1 MRSLIG
7 KKAPQVKAPAVV
19 NGTEMV
25 NDFSLDQYLGDK
37 YVLFFFYP
45 SDFTFVCPTE
55 LHAFQ
60 EKLGEFEKRNVA
72 VVACSVDS
80 EYSHFAWLNMDK
92 NHGGIKGVTYPIV
105 ADSSKV
111 IAENFGVL
119 AADYEY
125 DDEGSLYC
133 DGNPVAYRGLFL
145 IDKDGI
151 VRHALINDLPLGRS
165 VDEAIRVVDALQHY
179 EKNGEVCPANW
190 SKGKEAMKA
199 TEEGVSDYLSH
210 H

>member
-7 KKAPQVKAPAVV
+7 KKAPKVNAPAVV
-19 NGTEMV
+19 DGTKIV
-25 NDFSLDQYLGDK
+25 NDFSLDPYLGQK
-37 YVLFFFYP
+37 YVVLFFYP
-45 SDFTFVCPTE
+45 MDFTFVCPTE

-60 EKLGEFEKRNVA
+60 EKLEEFEKRNVA

-92 NHGGIKGVTYPIV
+92 NHGGIKGVTYPVI
-105 ADSSKV
+105 ADFSKS

-125 DDEGSLYC
+125 DDEGNLYC
-133 DGNPVAYRGLFL
+133 EGNPVAYRGLFL

-151 VRHALINDLPLGRS
+151 VRHALVNDLPIGRS